1 MPRKPAHPC
10 NYPGCPKLTTERF
23 CPEHQQEYAKNY
35 EKYHRN
41 REAKSKYD
49 SKWNHLRKRY
59 IAKHPWCE
67 ECLKEGRYQEYAKN
81 YEKYHRNR
89 EAKSKY
95 DSKWNHLRKRY
106 IAKHPWCEECLKEGR
121 YVKVEHVHHRI
132 PLSEGGTNDWNN
144 LESVCRSCH
153 SKIHA
158 RRGDRFG
165 R

>member
-49 SKWNHLRKRY
+49 N
-59 IAKHPWCE
+59 
-67 ECLKEGRYQEYAKN
+67 
-81 YEKYHRNR
+81 
-89 EAKSKY
+89 
-95 DSKWNHLRKRY
+95 KWNHLRKRY